1 MSFCVLRKTDLRTFF
16 ARESSSTRTQLFETP
31 TANANGQSEHVP
43 QLNSPLS
50 VYLCTYSQAD
60 ILMQVTAGEFGEMIA
75 NEFDK
80 GKLKSVVQWV
90 SSAELHKTEGVHYRH
105 ATKPQRQKQVKLNIE
120 REHGTVIDFVGF
132 HDTYYDAFT
141 YITKQ
146 DSHYVT
152 SSGHVDLDNRPLK
165 VSVAIHAK

>member
-1 MSFCVLRKTDLRTFF
+1 M
-16 ARESSSTRTQLFETP
+16 
-31 TANANGQSEHVP
+31 
-43 QLNSPLS
+43 
-50 VYLCTYSQAD
+50 
-60 ILMQVTAGEFGEMIA
+60 
-75 NEFDK
+75 
-80 GKLKSVVQWV
+80 
-90 SSAELHKTEGVHYRH
+90 
-105 ATKPQRQKQVKLNIE
+105 NIE

-165 VSVAIHAK
+165 VSVAIHAKWVAELASGTTPSTKIIQTKTTQQLWNNANYH